1 MSWIADNASS
11 HLSTSQSSTQSTHVT
26 EISTPPAPPPQP
38 PSPQSAPSQQNLAF
52 EPAYSEELFSGPFP
66 QSQTTCPV
74 AAELFSDAQVF
85 HRSQSVGDDDII
97 DVVEEVCKEV
107 SDDEETRLSD
117 SGEVVVR
124 AGSPRG
130 EQTEGSEDD
139 EVTDPSWLDRPG
151 EHSAS
156 ETEASPIAE
165 QVGRGSGG
173 ARRRGRARAGA
184 SAPNVSRRQ
193 APVARARF
201 SEVWRF
207 FKETPD
213 DRRTVV
219 CNLCQTRI
227 SRGSTT
233 TSLSTTSMRRHMN
246 AKHPTQWHQAH
257 SPPAGH
263 TTAPSPTLERKRKY
277 SATHPHAQAL
287 NVHISKLL
295 SLEMLPYRLV
305 ETEAFRNL
313 MAAAA
318 PRYSVPSRHY
328 FSRCADPALHKHV
341 SEIIIRA
348 LTNAVSDKVHL
359 TTDTWTSAAGQGHN
373 ISLTAH
379 WVNLVEA
386 GTESD
391 AGAGHILPTSRIA
404 GPTSVQVSKAYYAS
418 SSELPSVG
426 MAPSVGS
433 SRHSSSAVA

>member
-26 EISTPPAPPPQP
+26 EISTPSAPPPQP

-66 QSQTTCPV
+66 QSQTTCSV
-74 AAELFSDAQVF
+74 AAEQFSDAQVF

-97 DVVEEVCKEV
+97 DIVEEVCKEV
-107 SDDEETRLSD
+107 LDDEETRLSD

-139 EVTDPSWLDRPG
+139 EVTDPSWVDRP
-151 EHSAS
+151 
-156 ETEASPIAE
+156 
-165 QVGRGSGG
+165 
-173 ARRRGRARAGA
+173 
-184 SAPNVSRRQ
+184 
-193 APVARARF
+193 
-201 SEVWRF
+201 
-207 FKETPD
+207 ETPD

-233 TSLSTTSMRRHMN
+233 TSLTTTSMHRHMN
-246 AKHPTQWHQAH
+246 AKHPTQWHQAR

-263 TTAPSPTLERKRKY
+263 TTAPSPVSSASQPPAQDHGPNTSHAKTPSSPPRSSTASTSIQLSIPQTLERKRKY
-277 SATHPHAQAL
+277 SATLPNAQAL

-318 PRYSVPSRHY
+318 PRYSVPSHHY
-328 FSRCADPALHKHV
+328 LSRCAVPALHKHV
-341 SEIIIRA
+341 SENIIRA

-359 TTDTWTSAAGQGHN
+359 TTDTWTSAAGPLY
-373 ISLTAH
+373 IAD
-379 WVNLVEA
+379 
-386 GTESD
+386 GTL
-391 AGAGHILPTSRIA
+391 G
-404 GPTSVQVSKAYYAS
+404 
-418 SSELPSVG
+418 
-426 MAPSVGS
+426 
-433 SRHSSSAVA
+433 